1 MTKHSFGEI
10 IQELKTAKGLS
21 EELIQIV
28 LEDCLKAAYKKRFDT
43 DDNATIIIDFDN
55 NEIALYAKKTIV
67 KTVNDEVFE
76 IDIASAQ
83 ALEPESEEGDQLL
96 IEFNMEDFSRT
107 EIAIAR
113 QKTIQLIREFEGD
126 SLYSEFKNKEGEI
139 VIGYYLRENN
149 NNIYVDLGKTEGVL
163 TKRYQSVREIHQ
175 SGDRIKALIHEVR
188 KQGNRFEV
196 LLTRTHSDF
205 IKKIFELEVPEI
217 YDGVV
222 EIVKIVREPGYRTKM
237 AVRSSQAD
245 VDPIGTCVGTKGVRI
260 NTVMLELDNERIDIL
275 RYDSDPLTFIHNAL
289 SPADVKQV
297 IITDFTK
304 RTAMAVVEDDKLSI
318 AIGKL
323 GLNVKLA
330 NRLTDWSI
338 DIKTISQFQEM
349 EGTGELELFDT
360 LETDEGEEVDIK
372 KVSELTDLESSTR
385 DKLLAAKIEYI
396 EDLFQFT
403 NANFQEFGLDAM
415 EIRKIRSILQ
425 GVESADGTRRD
436 GEHDDTNETDDE
448 TDDNTN
454 ETDDEQDENLK
465 VDILP
470 FYNTVLAKIQ
480 AHNIILIYDLVALY
494 TEKRLSEITSITED
508 EVKHIIAVIEDNIEL
523 E

>member
-1 MTKHSFGEI
+1 MTKTSLANI
-10 IQELKTAKGLS
+10 IQELKSAKGLS
-21 EELIQIV
+21 EELIEIV
-28 LEDCLKAAYKKRFDT
+28 LHDCLKAAYKKRFGT
-43 DDNATIIIDFDN
+43 DENASIDIDFDN
-55 NEIALYAKKTIV
+55 YEVALYAKKTIV
-67 KTVNDEVFE
+67 ETVRDEVFE
-76 IDIASAQ
+76 IDIASAKI
-83 ALEPESEEGDQLL
+83 LEPDSAVGDQLL
-96 IEFNMEDFSRT
+96 TEFNMENFTRT
-107 EIAIAR
+107 EIMVAR
-113 QKTIQLIREFEGD
+113 QTTVQRVREFEGD

-163 TKRYQSVREIHQ
+163 SKKYQSVREIHQ
-175 SGDRIKALIHEVR
+175 SGDRIKALIYEVR

-237 AVRSSQAD
+237 AVRSLNAQ

-275 RYDSDPLTFIHNAL
+275 RYDTDPLTFIHNAL

-297 IITDFTK
+297 IITDFAK
-304 RTAMAVVEDDKLSI
+304 RSAIAVVEDEKLSI

-338 DIKTISQFQEM
+338 DIKTATQFQEM
-349 EGTGELELFDT
+349 EGTGELDLF
-360 LETDEGEEVDIK
+360 ETMETEEGEEVDIK
-372 KVSELTDLESSTR
+372 KVSELSDLDASTR
-385 DKLLAAKIEYI
+385 DKLAVAKIEYI
-396 EDLFQFT
+396 EDLFKFT
-403 NANFQEFGLDAM
+403 NENFHEIGLDEM
-415 EIRKIRSILQ
+415 EIRKIREILQ
-425 GVESADGTRRD
+425 GVESSDGAKGNDDEADGK
-436 GEHDDTNETDDE
+436 EEDE
-448 TDDNTN
+448 D
-454 ETDDEQDENLK
+454 LL
-465 VDILP
+465 VSILP
-470 FYNTVLAKIQ
+470 FNEAVLKKIQ
-480 AHNIILIYDLVALY
+480 AHNLVSIYDLVTLY
-494 TEKRLSEITSITED
+494 TDSRLSEIPDITAD
-508 EVKHIIAVIEDNIEL
+508 DMAHIIEIIKDNIEL